1 MLWRLRLRLLRHDLA
16 SDLRRHRDVVIILL
30 SLLPFGVEFVGWPF
44 AAIGRATAHSVAQA
58 LAGMALLAAGAA
70 SWAHAFRR
78 SLGGGGFYGYLRC
91 LPIPRAELR
100 RLDTLVLLIANFPL
114 CASLGS
120 GMAQS
125 SSCSATDHGCMAL
138 YGLRIA
144 FAFGACLLVQIAT
157 LRRAWEGIAMAVAAC
172 AWLSIALWVQS
183 RAPAIALTCA
193 GVVFCIAVL
202 SGRRPWPH
210 RSSRPARGRTT

>member
-44 AAIGRATAHSVAQA
+44 AAIGRVTAHSVAPA
-58 LAGMALLAAGAA
+58 LIGMALLAAGAA

-120 GMAQS
+120 GIVQS
-125 SSCSATDHGCMAL
+125 PGCSASDHGCMSL

-144 FAFGACLLVQIAT
+144 FAFGVCLLVQIAM
-157 LRRAWEGIAMAVAAC
+157 LRRARDSVAMTVAAC
-172 AWLSIALWVQS
+172 AWLLTTLWVQS
-183 RAPAIALTCA
+183 RTPAIALTCA

-202 SGRRPWPH
+202 SGQRPWSR
-210 RSSRPARGRTT
+210 RSSRPTGGEAT